1 MICSENH
8 SKNDLKNEEEKCASV
23 CGSKK
28 IPRKCHLRNIFLDI
42 FERKRKREKFV
53 AFERKRKAKNEEKKY
68 IRKLRI
74 QMTKHLQTFDT
85 KRIFVFDLCFFV
97 FKWNENEL
105 FPQSFRFD
113 DAHTAKLLLF
123 STLSLRKIAHFF
135 FYSLGRCEKK
145 NERTLSSS

>member
-1 MICSENH
+1 MKKKNVLLCVALRKSQENAICGTFSWAFSRER
-8 SKNDLKNEEEKCASV
+8 EKE
-23 CGSKK
+23 
-28 IPRKCHLRNIFLDI
+28 RNLLHLREK
-42 FERKRKREKFV
+42 ERRKMKRI
-53 AFERKRKAKNEEKKY
+53 KN

-135 FYSLGRCEKK
+135 SIHSVVARRKTNAHFLLRNCVFSARK
-145 NERTLSSS
+145 TAA